1 MNRIIIYLTVAIC
14 LGLSPTGN
22 LFSKQNTKRFFS
34 EESLE
39 KFQDDKNF
47 QYGEEPLP
55 EKFEPRKKNTNLGG
69 LMEILMYVAIVAL
82 IIVLIYLVSKNT
94 VSKSSRK
101 ITSDEIPELVEKDIT
116 EVDFDE
122 LIKRTAASGDYRK
135 AVRLLYLESLKTL
148 NHKKWINWKP
158 YKTNYEYQ
166 LELSGTK
173 LQSSFDRLTYNFEY
187 IWYGHFDIDQAVYQ
201 QLERGFKDFQSGI
214 VFKK

>member
-22 LFSKQNTKRFFS
+22 LFSKQNTKRSFS

-158 YKTNYEYQ
+158 YKTN
-166 LELSGTK
+166 
-173 LQSSFDRLTYNFEY
+173 
-187 IWYGHFDIDQAVYQ
+187 
-201 QLERGFKDFQSGI
+201 
-214 VFKK
+214 

>member
-22 LFSKQNTKRFFS
+22 LFSKQNTKRSFS

-82 IIVLIYLVSKNT
+82 
-94 VSKSSRK
+94 
-101 ITSDEIPELVEKDIT
+101 
-116 EVDFDE
+116 
-122 LIKRTAASGDYRK
+122 
-135 AVRLLYLESLKTL
+135 
-148 NHKKWINWKP
+148 
-158 YKTNYEYQ
+158 
-166 LELSGTK
+166 
-173 LQSSFDRLTYNFEY
+173 
-187 IWYGHFDIDQAVYQ
+187 
-201 QLERGFKDFQSGI
+201 
-214 VFKK
+214 

>member
-22 LFSKQNTKRFFS
+22 LFSKQNTKQSFS

>member
-22 LFSKQNTKRFFS
+22 LFSKQNTKRSFS

>member
-1 MNRIIIYLTVAIC
+1 MTKAAEVLPPEPSTEPVSQVVWLSGLRIVQFANP
-14 LGLSPTGN
+14 S
-22 LFSKQNTKRFFS
+22 
-34 EESLE
+34 
-39 KFQDDKNF
+39 
-47 QYGEEPLP
+47 
-55 EKFEPRKKNTNLGG
+55 
-69 LMEILMYVAIVAL
+69 
-82 IIVLIYLVSKNT
+82 
-94 VSKSSRK
+94 SKSSRK